1 MLVNRNKEYRL
12 KRKNQRKDYI
22 IQDKNVKIKSLYY
35 QNETKKEKMDTLK
48 EQNRILKEKVN
59 KFEETW
65 REFKSYIDNNM
76 AVLQNPALFD
86 YYLKMGELEKDK
98 EWKE

>member
-1 MLVNRNKEYRL
+1 MNRNKEYRL

-35 QNETKKEKMDTLK
+35 QNETKKEKIDTLK

-65 REFKSYIDNNM
+65 REFKSYIDKNM

-98 EWKE
+98 AKEI